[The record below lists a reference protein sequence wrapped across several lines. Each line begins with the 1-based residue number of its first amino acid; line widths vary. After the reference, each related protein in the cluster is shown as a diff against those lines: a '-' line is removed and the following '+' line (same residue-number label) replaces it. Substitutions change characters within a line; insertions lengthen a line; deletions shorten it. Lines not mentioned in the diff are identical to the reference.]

1 MPSDQDRVAAGV
13 APGNKL
19 APQRDA
25 QGRLL
30 KGHTANPHGRPK
42 GSMNNTTR
50 LAARRAQASADK
62 TVQRLEELAESDDP
76 YLALQAI
83 RLLLE
88 LALRSPEDNKEP
100 ATEWMSEKELRVF
113 MRLLQRATRKRDA
126 GEPKAPRG
134 GQPDEQ
140 FRGIP
145 APASEAVIDV
155 APEPETIRIP
165 IPQRPEEA

>member
-1 MPSDQDRVAAGV
+1 MPSEQDRVAAGV
-13 APGNKL
+13 APANRL
-19 APQRDA
+19 PAARDQ

-30 KGHTANPHGRPK
+30 KGHTANPNGRPK

-50 LAARRAQASADK
+50 LAARRAQAGADK
-62 TVQRLEELAESDDP
+62 TVQRLEGLAESDDP
-76 YLALQAI
+76 YLSLQAI

-88 LALRSPEDNKEP
+88 LALRAPEDNKEP

-113 MRLLQRATRKRDA
+113 LRLLQRATRKRDA

-134 GQPDEQ
+134 GHPDEQ
-140 FRGIP
+140 FHGIP

-155 APEPETIRIP
+155 TPEPDALLIP
-165 IPQRPEEA
+165 LKPREDA